1 LYRKIQQAKEENTYF
16 ENVVLTRASAD
27 VETLQNFINSDEVS
41 FFENTSFNSRND
53 ETKAINLSIPFK
65 TKNIVLELVEV
76 PEYFYDYEIITS
88 DWERF
93 AANRDIKHFRGV
105 VKDDEHS
112 LAAITFY
119 DDEIM
124 GLIATSEGNFNIAK
138 NKQSGR
144 HLFYNDKNLKEKPD
158 WVCDTEYAPDVTY
171 APDVL
176 LDNRSD
182 LGNTKA
188 SLKSTS
194 INKIVKFYVETEY
207 DIYQNRGSVSSY
219 IGLIQSGCRS
229 LS

>member
-1 LYRKIQQAKEENTYF
+1 MYRKIQQAKEENTYF